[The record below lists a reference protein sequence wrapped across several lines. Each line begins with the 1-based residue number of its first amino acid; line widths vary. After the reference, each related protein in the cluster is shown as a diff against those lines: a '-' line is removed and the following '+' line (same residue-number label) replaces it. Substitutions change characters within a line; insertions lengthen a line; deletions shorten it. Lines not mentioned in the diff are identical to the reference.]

1 MESKNLSL
9 IIPTFKR
16 EGQLI
21 KILNSLKKQ
30 HKNNFQ
36 LEIIIC
42 DSFSGYIINNFPEEN
57 DNFKIKYFNIEDNI
71 LSSKRNY
78 GIKKTQF
85 VNIILIDDDCIPD
98 ENFIE
103 TYQKDFHKI
112 DDKTIISGIVDY
124 PEEYILKYN
133 HIKYKDSRHF
143 KINDEL
149 NKNDLNP
156 DKIVAMNMGFK
167 NRSKT
172 KILGYFNEK
181 FIGYGFEDYEFACRY
196 KEHGFKLKQT
206 KARIIHDEGEPE
218 FDKYLLKYY
227 HLARDGMKN
236 LISINELYAKNTI
249 YFKLEKNFFFR
260 LITKIPKLIY
270 LLILL
275 EKLVLKTDKYKFMYF
290 SGLYSFARLLS
301 YMRGFIDRNENI
313 SKSKKENWYE

>member
-1 MESKNLSL
+1 MEIKNVSI

-16 EGQLI
+16 ERQI
-21 KILNSLKKQ
+21 NKILNSLKNQ
-30 HKNNFQ
+30 HKNNYQ

-42 DSFSGYIINNFPEEN
+42 DSFSGYIEKNFPEEN
-57 DNFKIKYFNIEDNI
+57 DNFKIKYFNIEENV

-78 GIKKTQF
+78 GIKKTF
-85 VNIILIDDDCIPD
+85 FENIILIDDDCIPD
-98 ENFIE
+98 ENFLE
-103 TYQKDFHKI
+103 TYHKDFYEI

-143 KINDEL
+143 KISKEIS
-149 NKNDLNP
+149 KNDLNP

-167 NRSKT
+167 NSSKT

-196 KEHGFKLKQT
+196 KEHGFKLKKT
-206 KARIIHDEGEPE
+206 KARIIHDEGKPE
-218 FDKYLLKYY
+218 FDKYLTKYY
-227 HLARDGMKN
+227 HLGRDGMKN

-249 YFKLEKNFFFR
+249 YFKLETNFFFKF
-260 LITKIPKLIY
+260 IIKIPKFIY
-270 LLILL
+270 LLMFL
-275 EKLVLKTDKYKFMYF
+275 EKLILKTDKYKYMYF

-301 YMRGFIDRNENI
+301 YMRGFIDRNKNK
-313 SKSKKENWYE
+313 SKSKNENWYE